1 MEFKTLCVGPFFAT
15 FELVD
20 KTVYFSNEPY
30 DVILDGKVVLRGVKT
45 NVFSLYELNPDKE
58 YEVSVGEDSQKFKT
72 SKPSLILHVKDLINP
87 SKEKDDTLLFQTA
100 ISLLPKNGV
109 LYVDKGEYEVT
120 SLFLKSDMTLYLEK
134 GAVIKGNR
142 NPEDYPLVPG
152 ELKYFDENQKEM
164 QAMAWEGNPFIGKP
178 SLINAYWAE
187 NVVIAGEG
195 TFDGRADES
204 TFWNDVKNLKWGRP
218 RMFFFN
224 NSKNIIVQGVSVKNS
239 PCWTIHPYF
248 CSHLGFY
255 DLKISN
261 PKDAPNTDGMD
272 PECCSDVKVI
282 GVYFSVGDDCIALK
296 SGKMYIGSK
305 YQVPTE
311 HVEIRNCY
319 MHEGHG
325 AIVLGSEVSA
335 GVKDIKVERCYFEHT
350 DRGFRIKTR
359 RGRGKTSVIDKVLFK
374 DIVMEHVLTPLVINM
389 FYFCDPDGKSEYVWS
404 KEKLPI
410 DDRTPYLGSFTF
422 ENIQARDAEYA
433 LGWFYG
439 LPEMPIKSVTI
450 KNSSFTVK
458 KDADKGM
465 PAMMSNIQECS
476 KKGFC
481 FFNVQQVVLENVK
494 AEGYEGKEVETSAV
508 SSLQIL

>member
-1 MEFKTLCVGPFFAT
+1 
-15 FELVD
+15 
-20 KTVYFSNEPY
+20 
-30 DVILDGKVVLRGVKT
+30 
-45 NVFSLYELNPDKE
+45 
-58 YEVSVGEDSQKFKT
+58 
-72 SKPSLILHVKDLINP
+72 
-87 SKEKDDTLLFQTA
+87 
-100 ISLLPKNGV
+100 
-109 LYVDKGEYEVT
+109 
-120 SLFLKSDMTLYLEK
+120 
-134 GAVIKGNR
+134 
-142 NPEDYPLVPG
+142 
-152 ELKYFDENQKEM
+152 
-164 QAMAWEGNPFIGKP
+164 
-178 SLINAYWAE
+178 
-187 NVVIAGEG
+187 
-195 TFDGRADES
+195 
-204 TFWNDVKNLKWGRP
+204 
-218 RMFFFN
+218 
-224 NSKNIIVQGVSVKNS
+224 
-239 PCWTIHPYF
+239 
-248 CSHLGFY
+248 
-255 DLKISN
+255 
-261 PKDAPNTDGMD
+261 MD